1 MGFARPPDHWRK
13 IAVSGLVGAAAGSS
27 IQGIIVVTALFLGA
41 AIVLLPEIGTLGCL
55 AVRPLVD
62 VFWNQKAVGL
72 GGLDVN
78 LQSLVGI
85 LVPFSLIVVGV
96 ANRWP
101 RPDTLLTSAVGGYI
115 AVSLLGVATGPIRGL
130 AIADFA
136 RISMPFVFLWAGAGI
151 WQSGISPRMVAFVV
165 ASYAI
170 LPFGAA
176 ILQWLGILEP
186 VAGAVTSPI
195 AVLRIS
201 GLYQHPYDTAIRC
214 SIAFPFALCLAR
226 LLDSPRLRAGFG
238 LWGWVLAITG
248 ILALVR
254 TCCVAIGV
262 QAATWLSIHKR
273 RGLAMAFVV
282 LAIASVGIVPPLR
295 AIFSEALRPLQE
307 GSIYELGT
315 GRAMLFVAQASAF
328 RAASPAAKF
337 VGRGLHSVPQI
348 NVEYSPI
355 PAVSLRNIE
364 LGEGNVGAHDQYLRA
379 LSETGIVGL
388 VLVLFILIRSAVLVR
403 RVMQFSDRG
412 SAEFAAATLTV
423 LIAVAVNGLSYQ
435 PLDQPAVTWALWLCV
450 GFATASIVNKER
462 SQRDG
467 RHAI

>member
-1 MGFARPPDHWRK
+1 MGLAGTPDRWRR
-13 IAVSGLVGAAAGSS
+13 IAVSTLVGAAAGSS

-41 AIVLLPEIGTLGCL
+41 AIVLLPEVGTLGCL

-62 VFWNQKAVGL
+62 VFWNQKAIGVA
-72 GGLDVN
+72 GLDVN

-85 LVPFSLIVVGV
+85 LVPLVLIVVGV

-101 RPDTLLTSAVGGYI
+101 RPDTILTTAVVGYI
-115 AVSLLGVATGPIRGL
+115 AVSLLGVATGPVRGL

-165 ASYAI
+165 ASYAV

-186 VAGAVTSPI
+186 VAGAVKSPI

-226 LLDSPRLRAGFG
+226 LVDRPRLRVGFD
-238 LWGWVLAITG
+238 LWGWLLAVTG
-248 ILALVR
+248 VLALVR
-254 TCCVAIGV
+254 TCSVAIAV
-262 QAATWLSIHKR
+262 QATTWLTIHKHR
-273 RGLAMAFVV
+273 VKAMALVV
-282 LAIASVGIVPPLR
+282 LAVASVGLVPPLR
-295 AIFSEALRPLQE
+295 AVFSEALRPLQE

-328 RAASPAAKF
+328 QAATPAAKF
-337 VGRGLHSVPQI
+337 MGRGLHSVPQI

-355 PAVSLRNIE
+355 PAVTLRSVD
-364 LGEGNVGAHDQYLRA
+364 LGEGNIGAHDQYLRA

-388 VLVLFILIRSAVLVR
+388 IFVLTILIRSAILVR
-403 RVMQFSDRG
+403 RVMRSNLDRG
-412 SAEFAAATLTV
+412 MAEFAAATLTV
-423 LIAVAVNGLSYQ
+423 LVAVAMNGLSYQ

-450 GFATASIVNKER
+450 GFATASLVENER
-462 SQRDG
+462 IDDC
-467 RHAI
+467 HAI